1 MIHMKI
7 QIQKDKTH
15 VKGESERQGRAGFVL
30 KKGGCSVLYSFASEK
45 ERRVAFQ
52 GRWICLNPFYILNH

>member
-52 GRWICLNPFYILNH
+52 GR